1 MPADLSFGR
10 FFYPGPTEVRPDILR
25 AMVRPMIPHRGVE
38 AQALNRRI
46 MNGLRH
52 VFRTRRPVYV
62 MTASATGMMEAAVRN
77 AQEGPALALVN
88 GAFSARFARIAQV
101 CDRRTRVLEVPWG
114 ETHPLELVEEVLGTE
129 QFGLMT
135 VVHSET
141 STGVLS
147 DIRALSAAAHRHG
160 TMCVVDAVSS
170 VGGVRVETDDWRLD
184 CVLTGSQKALAMPPG
199 LSFAVASEPYI
210 LQASSMP
217 HRGFYLD
224 LVEFERFALE
234 AQTPQTP
241 ALPLLYAAD
250 AQLEHI
256 LAEGIEA
263 RWARHAAMLACVERW
278 VDERRAA
285 GIDISILARAGER
298 APTVSVL
305 RVPPGT
311 SVPALLEGVA
321 NRGFVIAAGYGRLA
335 ATTVRIGHMGD
346 HTPEGLGACLSA
358 LGEALSAAA

>member
-1 MPADLSFGR
+1 MSTDFGR
-10 FFYPGPTEVRPDILR
+10 FFYPGPTEVRPDILQ
-25 AMVRPMIPHRGVE
+25 AMTQPMIPHRGIE
-38 AQALNRRI
+38 AQAMNRRI

-62 MTASATGMMEAAVRN
+62 MTASATGMMEAAVRS
-77 AQEGPALALVN
+77 AQEGPTLALVN

-114 ETHPLELVEEVLGTE
+114 ETHPHDLVDEVLGAE

-147 DIRALSAAAHRHG
+147 DIRALSALAHRHG
-160 TMCVVDAVSS
+160 TMCIVDAVSS
-170 VGGVRVETDDWRLD
+170 VGGVPVETDDWRLD

-210 LQASSMP
+210 LQAPSTP
-217 HRGFYLD
+217 NRGFYLD
-224 LVEFERFALE
+224 LVEYERFALE

-250 AQLEHI
+250 AQLEYI
-256 LAEGIEA
+256 LGEGIEA

-278 VDERRAA
+278 VDECRTAD
-285 GIDISILARAGER
+285 IDISILARPGER
-298 APTVSVL
+298 ASTVSVL
-305 RVPPGT
+305 RVPPGM
-311 SVPALLEGVA
+311 SVPALIDRVA
-321 NRGFVIAAGYGRLA
+321 ARGFVIAAGYGRLA
-335 ATTVRIGHMGD
+335 STTVRIGHMGD
-346 HTPEGLGACLSA
+346 HTVEGVAACLGAVRD
-358 LGEALSAAA
+358 ALSDAT